1 MINKIR
7 NMGDKRAII
16 IADFITDTKI
26 RFKYLVSKTIGG
38 MYILENQ
45 NIELVNGEVDTQ
57 IINTWDFEE
66 VEKWYKEVIDH
77 KNSVIQQV

>member
-16 IADFITDTKI
+16 ITDTKI